1 MWYAG
6 RFERGLTVDKKTGRH
21 SNAPLETVRRDMAM
35 DESVDSVVAT
45 LRRLHRASED
55 LTAQGGDDGGPRS
68 LVYDFFDTQ
77 SRYVRNMLGLMAR
90 ANDQVSG
97 LFDQT
102 LATPGEL
109 AESSI
114 EVVLRRKGEGDA
126 ATAEGK
132 FRLRN
137 ASRSAVTIDLPEI
150 LDLLE
155 DHEASGA
162 EKHTVSPDYRATIGG
177 GHAVSPVEAEGFATI
192 VPAGAILDVRMTIK
206 GLPPGDRAWR
216 GREMVRTS
224 SDRDLELRV
233 VLQGS

>member
-1 MWYAG
+1 M
-6 RFERGLTVDKKTGRH
+6 DKKTGRH
-21 SNAPLETVRRDMAM
+21 SNAPLETARREMAM
-35 DESVDSVVAT
+35 EESVDSVVAT

-55 LTAQGGDDGGPRS
+55 LPGQAGDDCGPRS

-114 EVVLRRKGEGDA
+114 EVVLRRKGEGAA
-126 ATAEGK
+126 ATAEGT

-137 ASRSAVTIDLPEI
+137 ASRSAVTVDLPETI
-150 LDLLE
+150 ELLHDRE
-155 DHEASGA
+155 GHEA
-162 EKHTVSPDYRATIGG
+162 ERKKVYPDYRARISG
-177 GHAVSPVEAEGFATI
+177 GHAASPDEAEGFATI
-192 VPAGAILDVRMTIK
+192 VPAGAVLEVHMTIK
-206 GLPPGDRAWR
+206 GLPPAGGAWR
-216 GREMVRTS
+216 GRETVRTS